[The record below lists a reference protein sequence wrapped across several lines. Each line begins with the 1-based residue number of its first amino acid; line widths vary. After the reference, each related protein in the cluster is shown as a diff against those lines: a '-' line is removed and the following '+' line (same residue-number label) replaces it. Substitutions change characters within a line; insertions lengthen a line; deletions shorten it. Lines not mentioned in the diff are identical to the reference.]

1 MSVVVS
7 VEEVG
12 PCRKKLAIEVPAA
25 AVSAEMDRVV
35 AEFGRQARIPGFRK
49 GKVPTNLV
57 RQRFAH
63 DIEHEVVDR
72 LLPRFWRQAQA
83 ESNLDP
89 LLPPQVE
96 NVELRAGEPLRFV
109 ATVEVRPAIEL
120 GNTKEFQLPELSSD
134 PTAEEVD
141 RALEDL
147 RRNVADWVVV
157 ERPAARGDRVAARLA
172 DLGSSE
178 GPQPVSFEVGDP
190 AVWEELGVAA
200 SGLQAGQAT
209 ELARKH
215 GEGEHVHEHRYR
227 LEVTEVREQRLPDVD
242 DEFARKL
249 GNFEDLPALKKD
261 VEARLGAAKRIERRR
276 QREQALID
284 QLRERHP
291 VPLPEG
297 VVEHER
303 EQLMQEFAEN
313 LARRGVDPERAQVDW
328 QRLADDLKPQAEK
341 RVHARLLLDAVA
353 QAEDVT
359 VSEEEFERALGSIAR
374 LEGRSTSAVR
384 QALDE
389 AGRLGQLRAQLRREK
404 TLDRLLGEPADAAA
418 PGVR

>member
-109 ATVEVRPAIEL
+109 ATVEVRPPIEL
-120 GNTKEFQLPELSSD
+120 GNTKDFQLPEPTSD
-134 PTAEEVD
+134 PTGEEVD

-209 ELARKH
+209 ELVRKH

-227 LEVTEVREQRLPDVD
+227 LEVTEVREQRLPDID
-242 DEFARKL
+242 DEFAKKL

-404 TLDRLLGEPADAAA
+404 TLDRLLGERADAAA
-418 PGVR
+418 QA

>member
-12 PCRKKLAIEVPAA
+12 PCRKRLQIEVPAA

-35 AEFGRQARIPGFRK
+35 GEFGRQARIPGFRK
-49 GKVPTNLV
+49 GKVPTSLV

-96 NVELRAGEPLRFV
+96 NVELHAGAPLRFV
-109 ATVEVRPAIEL
+109 ATVEVRPEIAL
-120 GNTKEFQLPELSSD
+120 GNTREFELPEVATD
-134 PTAEEVD
+134 PTAEEVE

-147 RRNVADWVVV
+147 RRNIADWAVV

-172 DLGSSE
+172 DLGSAE
-178 GPQPVSFEVGDP
+178 GPQPIAFEVGDP

-200 SGLQAGQAT
+200 SGLAAGQAA
-209 ELARKH
+209 ELIRKH
-215 GEGEHVHEHRYR
+215 GEGEHAHEHRYR
-227 LEVTEVREQRLPDVD
+227 LEVGEVREQRLPTLD
-242 DEFARKL
+242 DELAKKL
-249 GNFEDLPALKKD
+249 GNFADLAALKKD
-261 VEARLGAAKRIERRR
+261 VEARLAAAKRLERRR

-284 QLRERHP
+284 QLRQRHP
-291 VPLPEG
+291 MPLPEG

-313 LARRGVDPERAQVDW
+313 LVRRGVDPERAQVDW
-328 QRLADDLKPQAEK
+328 QRLAEDLKPQAEK

-353 QAEDVT
+353 QAENVT
-359 VSEEEFERALGSIAR
+359 VGEEEFERALASIAR
-374 LEGRSTSAVR
+374 LEGRTTSAVR

-404 TLDRLLGEPADAAA
+404 TLDHLLGETAGAAVA
-418 PGVR
+418 GAR